1 MTAKQTNQNP
11 TPPAAYHDDDLV
23 VVPKEQSKLMYYFI
37 LALML
42 FVLVIFTIGDSFQ
55 SAMTGGG
62 GSPDGEVYVTWVD
75 PLTGDEHSMQE
86 GEFMM
91 RKQSIQ
97 ILMEIGLWSPA
108 NPEATRAS
116 AEDEDVLLYQV
127 LDQLAADSG
136 MAVSDQEYI
145 NTLSGAGYT
154 DELLISVAERFRM
167 DGRKLEATIKH
178 GLRPAKM
185 LQLLMRSGVTYT
197 DPLAIEATWKET
209 NPEFGFQYIELKR
222 EDYVDQARAN
232 ALPEEELITWL
243 DEQPGGGQQRYQTE
257 PKVRAEVVWV
267 NPGEEF
273 DAAQLLEKYPAA
285 EGTDADAR
293 GLFYFNTARS
303 TRYRYVEPETD
314 EGVDD
319 ATDAATDE
327 TADAATDETAD
338 AATDET
344 ADAATDETADAA
356 TDETADAATDE
367 TADAATDE
375 TADAATD
382 ETADAATDETADAAT
397 DETPQKPEEPTKF
410 YYEYDEVKD
419 QAIAEAAIWDAMT
432 SFLED
437 VRTRMQVPDSDVD
450 WMAEAAA
457 LGLTVTSM
465 EEPLERS
472 KIAEMEGWGGR
483 NLSNQLS
490 FAQTDTFVPRVQ
502 VEEGGMVIAKLLE
515 KIEPERKPWE
525 EIKEE
530 VLTQWARANAIE
542 LAVDSLQGILE
553 ICAERGI
560 DDAGAPLSNEEWK
573 PMVSA
578 EDLRKSAG
586 AANFTLVERPM
597 LTRTEWPGDDPNL
610 ATNADRFLQGQPD
623 LYELE
628 PGQVGYPRKD
638 FTGDRA
644 YLVRL
649 NKVADPDP
657 KKKMKAQAVL
667 SLRQSSQAELAQNLI
682 ADLYPKSEWFS
693 ETFSVRWPAREARE
707 IREAKEREESG
718 TGESN

>member
-11 TPPAAYHDDDLV
+11 TPPAADHHDDLV

-42 FVLVIFTIGDSFQ
+42 FVLVIFTIGDTFQ

-62 GSPDGEVYVTWVD
+62 GSSGGEIYVTWVD

-86 GEFMM
+86 ADFME

-97 ILMEIGLWSPA
+97 LLMEIGLWSPA
-108 NPEATRAS
+108 DPEATRAS

-136 MAVSDQEYI
+136 MVVSDQEYI
-145 NTLSGAGYT
+145 NTLGGAGYT
-154 DELLISVAERFRM
+154 NEILRSVADRFRM
-167 DGRKLEATIKH
+167 DGRKVQAIIKH

-197 DPLAIEATWKET
+197 DPLAIEAAWKEN

-243 DEQPGGGQQRYQTE
+243 DEQPSGGQQRYQTE

-273 DAAQLLEKYPAA
+273 DATQLLEKYPAA

-367 TADAATDE
+367 T
-375 TADAATD
+375 
-382 ETADAATDETADAAT
+382 
-397 DETPQKPEEPTKF
+397 PQKPEEPTKF

-419 QAIAEAAIWDAMT
+419 QAIAEAATWDAMT
-432 SFLED
+432 AFLED
-437 VRTRMQVPDSDVD
+437 VRARMQVADSDVD

-457 LGLTVTSM
+457 LGLTATSM
-465 EEPLERS
+465 EQPLERS

-490 FAQTDTFVPRVQ
+490 FAQIDTFVPRVQ

-553 ICAERGI
+553 ICAERGM

-573 PMVSA
+573 PTVSA

-667 SLRQSSQAELAQNLI
+667 SLRQSSQAELAQNLA

-693 ETFSVRWPAREARE
+693 ETFSVMWPAREARAA
-707 IREAKEREESG
+707 REAKEKEAD
-718 TGESN
+718 ESN

>member
-11 TPPAAYHDDDLV
+11 TPPAADHDDDLV

-154 DELLISVAERFRM
+154 DELLISVADRFRM

-197 DPLAIEATWKET
+197 DPLAIEATWKEN

-344 ADAATDETADAA
+344 ADAATDET
-356 TDETADAATDE
+356 
-367 TADAATDE
+367 
-375 TADAATD
+375 
-382 ETADAATDETADAAT
+382 
-397 DETPQKPEEPTKF
+397 PQKPEEPTKF

-432 SFLED
+432 TFLED

-586 AANFTLVERPM
+586 TANFTLVERPM

>member
-11 TPPAAYHDDDLV
+11 TPPAADHHDDLV

-42 FVLVIFTIGDSFQ
+42 FVLVIFTIGDTFQ

-62 GSPDGEVYVTWVD
+62 GSSGGEIYVTWVD

-86 GEFMM
+86 ADFME

-97 ILMEIGLWSPA
+97 LLMEIGLWSPA
-108 NPEATRAS
+108 DPEATRAS

-136 MAVSDQEYI
+136 MVVSDQEYI
-145 NTLSGAGYT
+145 NTLGGAGYT
-154 DELLISVAERFRM
+154 NEILRSVADRFRM
-167 DGRKLEATIKH
+167 DGRKVQAIIKH

-197 DPLAIEATWKET
+197 DPLAIEAAWKEN

-243 DEQPGGGQQRYQTE
+243 DEQPSGGQQRYQTE

-273 DAAQLLEKYPAA
+273 DATQLLEKYPAA

-327 TADAATDETAD
+327 TADAATDET
-338 AATDET
+338 
-344 ADAATDETADAA
+344 
-356 TDETADAATDE
+356 
-367 TADAATDE
+367 
-375 TADAATD
+375 
-382 ETADAATDETADAAT
+382 
-397 DETPQKPEEPTKF
+397 PQKPEEPTKF

-419 QAIAEAAIWDAMT
+419 QAIAEAATWDAMT
-432 SFLED
+432 AFLED
-437 VRTRMQVPDSDVD
+437 VRARMQVADSDVD

-457 LGLTVTSM
+457 LGLTATSM
-465 EEPLERS
+465 EQPLERS

-490 FAQTDTFVPRVQ
+490 FAQIDTFVPRVQ

-553 ICAERGI
+553 ICAERGM

-573 PMVSA
+573 PTVSA

-667 SLRQSSQAELAQNLI
+667 SLRQSSQAELAQNLA

-693 ETFSVRWPAREARE
+693 ETFSVMWPAREARAA
-707 IREAKEREESG
+707 REAKEKEAD
-718 TGESN
+718 ESN

>member
-11 TPPAAYHDDDLV
+11 TPPAADHHDDLV

-42 FVLVIFTIGDSFQ
+42 FVLIIFTIGDTFQ
-55 SAMTGGG
+55 NAMTGGG

-86 GEFMM
+86 KGFME

-97 ILMEIGLWSPA
+97 LLMEIGLWSPA
-108 NPEATRAS
+108 DPEATRGS

-136 MAVSDQEYI
+136 MVVSDQEYI
-145 NTLSGAGYT
+145 NTLRGAGYT
-154 DELLISVAERFRM
+154 NEILKSVADRFRM
-167 DGRKLEATIKH
+167 DGRKVQAIIKH

-197 DPLAIEATWKET
+197 DPLAIEATWKEN
-209 NPEFGFQYIELKR
+209 NPEYGFQYIELKR

-232 ALPEEELITWL
+232 ALPEDELITWL
-243 DEQPGGGQQRYQTE
+243 DEQPSGGQQRYQTE

-273 DAAQLLEKYPAA
+273 DATQLLEKYPAA

-344 ADAATDETADAA
+344 ADAATDEP
-356 TDETADAATDE
+356 
-367 TADAATDE
+367 
-375 TADAATD
+375 ADAATD

-432 SFLED
+432 TFLED

-450 WMAEAAA
+450 WMVEAAA

-465 EEPLERS
+465 EQPLERS

-490 FAQTDTFVPRVQ
+490 FAQIDTFVPRVQ

-515 KIEPERKPWE
+515 KMEPERKPWE

-553 ICAERGI
+553 ICAERGM
-560 DDAGAPLSNEEWK
+560 DDAGALLSNEEWK

-586 AANFTLVERPM
+586 TANFTLVERPM

-693 ETFSVRWPAREARE
+693 ETFSVLWPAREARAA
-707 IREAKEREESG
+707 REAKEREEKG

>member
-11 TPPAAYHDDDLV
+11 TPPAADHDDDLV

-154 DELLISVAERFRM
+154 DELLISVADRFRM

-197 DPLAIEATWKET
+197 DPLAIEATWKEN

-319 ATDAATDE
+319 AT
-327 TADAATDETAD
+327 
-338 AATDET
+338 
-344 ADAATDETADAA
+344 
-356 TDETADAATDE
+356 
-367 TADAATDE
+367 DAATDE

-586 AANFTLVERPM
+586 TANFTLVERPM

-628 PGQVGYPRKD
+628 PGQMGYPRKD

-707 IREAKEREESG
+707 IREAKELEESG

>member
-11 TPPAAYHDDDLV
+11 TPPAADHDDDLV

-86 GEFMM
+86 AEFMM

-116 AEDEDVLLYQV
+116 VEDEDVLLYQV

-154 DELLISVAERFRM
+154 NEILISLAERFRM

-197 DPLAIEATWKET
+197 DPLAIEATWKEN

-344 ADAATDETADAA
+344 ADAATDETADG
-356 TDETADAATDE
+356 
-367 TADAATDE
+367 
-375 TADAATD
+375 
-382 ETADAATDETADAAT
+382 AT

-586 AANFTLVERPM
+586 TANFTLVERPM

-628 PGQVGYPRKD
+628 PGQMGYPRKD

-693 ETFSVRWPAREARE
+693 ETFSVLWPAREARE
-707 IREAKEREESG
+707 AKELEESG